1 MHVDIDWRN
10 VKGYLKIC
18 DWVGLKTVNQSA
30 EFFKKLY
37 LFKELYLKKNEVNQP
52 DILYVD
58 RDSGKFN
65 CDFKEFGKVG
75 S

>member
-52 DILYVD
+52 DICMLIEIRESLIVISKNLV
-58 RDSGKFN
+58 R
-65 CDFKEFGKVG
+65 
-75 S
+75 